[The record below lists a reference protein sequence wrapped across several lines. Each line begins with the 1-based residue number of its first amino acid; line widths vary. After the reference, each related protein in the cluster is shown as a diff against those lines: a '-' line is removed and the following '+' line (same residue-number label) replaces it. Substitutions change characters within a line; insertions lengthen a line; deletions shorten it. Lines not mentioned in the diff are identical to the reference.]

1 MEKRSKEFKWFTI
14 FDYEKEQ
21 EYLRNKHK
29 DGWELIKAQCPG
41 IYYFQKCEPEDV
53 VYQLDYYKD
62 ADKSKG
68 EYIQMFTDCGWEY
81 VDEMVGFRY
90 FRKPVAVMSE
100 EEEIFND
107 DASKSDMLERVY
119 KGRMRPLRIYTIT
132 VLCFILL
139 VSVIAPFCGDF
150 VKGFSMGILPGGIF
164 LLVLMCVLMANY
176 RRMYRNYKE

>member
-1 MEKRSKEFKWFTI
+1 MEQRSKEFKWFTI

-21 EYLRNKHK
+21 EYLRSKNKE
-29 DGWELIKAQCPG
+29 GWKLMKVKCPG

-81 VDEMVGFRY
+81 IDEMVGFSY

-119 KGRMRPLRIYTIT
+119 KGRMRPLRIYIIT
-132 VLCFILL
+132 VLSFILL

-164 LLVLMCVLMANY
+164 LLVFLCVLMANY
-176 RRMYRNYKE
+176 RRLYRKYKE